1 MQTGLGLTSAQPKT
15 YYVYSDLQE
24 WKDLIAVIWDKISQ
38 TFVQHLKGL
47 LHEVLLESAH
57 SLTHSQRNTLHTPP
71 QKQQS
76 HSLCCECLKQK
87 GNSSSPGKKKKRG
100 KSILSLWERWRKGKS
115 QTEDQRS
122 FSTGTCCWVA
132 VLHL

>member
-1 MQTGLGLTSAQPKT
+1 MQTGLGLTYAQPKT

-57 SLTHSQRNTLHTPP
+57 SLTHSL
-71 QKQQS
+71 
-76 HSLCCECLKQK
+76 
-87 GNSSSPGKKKKRG
+87 
-100 KSILSLWERWRKGKS
+100 
-115 QTEDQRS
+115 
-122 FSTGTCCWVA
+122 
-132 VLHL
+132 